1 MSLHKNTSLITET
14 CETREKFEL
23 ICITDCF
30 QNHSVNSYQLG
41 GIPPDVNFFS
51 KISGLLKP
59 ILISNKALNKTMEI
73 VETFASDFIG
83 ESANEIFGAISKF
96 IVERSPSFV
105 HIPTMPASVALTSEI
120 AFDLTKSFVG
130 EVVVYSVGDV
140 IVHGSAKYKD
150 AIGNNTNIFVGNS
163 MVSVLK
169 KLENKKILKKSL
181 PLPAVVVVESFG
193 RELGIVDMFKAGMF
207 SMIRELSVSDIFRKF
222 TNFIFNFFDRFVKE
236 FIKVFFKEG
245 KNFIR
250 DKLFKVLKKHI
261 NKKILTF
268 ALVKSVAKI
277 SGVAISSLNLAISSI
292 IGKAA
297 LSGLEYLFP
306 DGINRAIAI
315 AIGSSSI
322 LMPFYLSGSYL
333 LLAPALIGAGS
344 IMIGIRSAHLATA
357 EKLTT
362 TELAIAKKEVDVL
375 QHNNNTGVATNSEVI
390 NKPVIS
396 DTELLFKINN
406 VLNGTFIA
414 QRQGITEHTVADV
427 DNTISNSGSL
437 LVTNNSTTSDY
448 NILLFKARDKVFNC
462 SPSTFLV
469 TDFRRFIRT

>member
-1 MSLHKNTSLITET
+1 MSLPENTSLITKM
-14 CETREKFEL
+14 CEIREEFKL
-23 ICITDCF
+23 IYINGCLKN
-30 QNHSVNSYQLG
+30 QSVHSYQLSD
-41 GIPPDVNFFS
+41 IPTEINFFS

-59 ILISNKALNKTMEI
+59 ILMLNKNIEI
-73 VETFASDFIG
+73 ETVETFASDFIG

-105 HIPTMPASVALTSEI
+105 HIPAMPASVALTSEI

-130 EVVVYSVGDV
+130 EVVVYSVGV
-140 IVHGSAKYKD
+140 VVVHGAAKYKD
-150 AIGNNTNIFVGNS
+150 AIENNTDVFVGNS

-169 KLENKKILKKSL
+169 KLEKKKILKKSL
-181 PLPAVVVVESFG
+181 PVPAVVVVESFG

-207 SMIRELSVSDIFRKF
+207 SMIRELSIRDIFRKF

-236 FIKVFFKEG
+236 FIKVFFKES

-268 ALVKSVAKI
+268 ALVKAVAKI

-322 LMPFYLSGSYL
+322 LIPFYLSGSYL
-333 LLAPALIGAGS
+333 LLAPVLIGAGS
-344 IMIGIRSAHLATA
+344 IMIGIRSAHIATA

-362 TELAIAKKEVDVL
+362 AELAIFEKDVDI
-375 QHNNNTGVATNSEVI
+375 NSAVI

-462 SPSTFLV
+462 SPSTFLT
-469 TDFRRFIRT
+469 TDFRRFIWT